1 MSALDNNNQSIPV
14 VNGGTGAGGANTNA
28 TGIPFERETDL
39 STHHIIIDEGQYSK
53 TIRFANLNSEK
64 QFIYTK
70 QANFKRYMGNRID
83 NNILSLHG
91 ARNPDEV
98 YIDEMNR
105 IIFIIEKKNQNT
117 SGSKCECIQTAVN
130 KQRNYNR
137 RIPTY
142 NVVYIYCLSSWF
154 RDNCQAELDDLNEDN
169 IPVFWGNEQNYK
181 NDIIH
186 FMVNYI

>member
-1 MSALDNNNQSIPV
+1 MNSNIKMNR
-14 VNGGTGAGGANTNA
+14 GTGAGGANTNA
-28 TGIPFERETDL
+28 RGLSFERETDL
-39 STHHIIIDEGQYSK
+39 STHHIIIHESQYSK
-53 TIRFANLNSEK
+53 TIQFTNSNSEK

-70 QANFKRYMGNRID
+70 QANFKYYMGNRID

-91 ARNPDEV
+91 AKNPDEV

-142 NVVYIYCLSSWF
+142 NVVYIYCLSSWH

-186 FMVNYI
+186 FIVNYI

>member
-1 MSALDNNNQSIPV
+1 MSEVIEQNINQ
-14 VNGGTGAGGANTNA
+14 GTGAGGENTNA
-28 TGIPFERETDL
+28 NGLPFENMTDL
-39 STHHIIIDEGQYSK
+39 STHHIIIHEGQFSK
-53 TIRFANLNSEK
+53 TIQFANLNSEK

-70 QANFKRYMGNRID
+70 QANFRRYMGDRID
-83 NNILSLHG
+83 NNILALHG

-98 YIDEMNR
+98 YIDEVNHN
-105 IIFIIEKKNQNT
+105 IFIIEKKNQNT

-137 RIPTY
+137 RIPMY
-142 NVVYIYCLSSWF
+142 NVVYIYCLSPWF

-181 NDIIH
+181 NDMIH
-186 FMVNYI
+186 FMINYI

>member
-1 MSALDNNNQSIPV
+1 MSEVIEQNINQ
-14 VNGGTGAGGANTNA
+14 GTGAGGANTNA
-28 TGIPFERETDL
+28 NGLPFENMTDL
-39 STHHIIIDEGQYSK
+39 STHHIIIDEGQFSK
-53 TIRFANLNSEK
+53 TIQFANLNSEK

-70 QANFKRYMGNRID
+70 QANFRRYMGDRID
-83 NNILSLHG
+83 NIIRPLHG

-98 YIDEMNR
+98 YIDEANHN
-105 IIFIIEKKNQNT
+105 IFIIEKKNQNT

-137 RIPTY
+137 RIPMY

-181 NDIIH
+181 NDMIH
-186 FMVNYI
+186 FMVNYK

>member
-1 MSALDNNNQSIPV
+1 MAALDNNNQPILV

-28 TGIPFERETDL
+28 NGLPFENMTDL
-39 STHHIIIDEGQYSK
+39 STRHIVIHETQHSK
-53 TIRFANLNSEK
+53 TIQFANSNSVK

-70 QANFKRYMGNRID
+70 QANFRRYMGNIID

-91 ARNPDEV
+91 AKNPDEV

-154 RDNCQAELDDLNEDN
+154 RDNCQAELDDLNDDN